1 MTTDPGTP
9 ILAVRNL
16 TVSYHDTDHGPV
28 RLIEDLSFDIRRAE
42 LMGLVGE
49 SGAGKTLVAL
59 SILRLLDRPVRV
71 ESGEVLFEGED
82 LMRLSERRLNDIRGR
97 RIALIPQDA
106 SLALNPVLRV
116 GDQVTE
122 VLGRHLRLTGAPA
135 RQRALEVF
143 ERVGLAAPERVF
155 RAYPKQLS
163 GGMKQ
168 RVGIA
173 LALSCDPVLLLADN
187 PTSAVD
193 VTIQA
198 QILSELRAL
207 TRQTGV
213 SILFITHDLRV
224 VSSICSRVLVLYA
237 GQANEEGPVDLLL
250 RSPRHPYTGA
260 LVGCSPSVE
269 RRVNPL
275 PVVPGAP
282 PSEPGLV
289 RGCRFHTRCPQAL
302 DACANEYPPFIRET
316 DGRHLACWNP
326 LHV

>member
-9 ILAVRNL
+9 ILSVRNL
-16 TVSYHDTDHGPV
+16 TVSYAGFDHGPV
-28 RLIEDLSFDIRRAE
+28 RLIQDLSFDIDRSE
-42 LMGLVGE
+42 LMGMVGE

-59 SILRLLDRPVRV
+59 AILRLLDRRVRI
-71 ESGEVLFEGED
+71 ESGEILFEGEN
-82 LMRLSERRLNDIRGR
+82 LILLSERRLNEIRGR

-122 VLGRHLRLTGAPA
+122 ILGRHLRLSGAAA
-135 RQRALEVF
+135 RGRALEVF

-155 RAYPKQLS
+155 RAYPQQLS

-173 LALSCDPVLLLADN
+173 LALACDPVLLLADN

-207 TRQTGV
+207 TARTGV

-224 VSSICSRVLVLYA
+224 VSSVCSRVLVLYA
-237 GQANEEGPVDLLL
+237 GQATEEGAVDLLL

-260 LVGCSPSVE
+260 LVSCSPSVE

-282 PSEPGLV
+282 PSEPGAV
-289 RGCRFHTRCPQAL
+289 RGCRFHPRCAQAL
-302 DACANEYPPFIRET
+302 EACANEPPPLLREA